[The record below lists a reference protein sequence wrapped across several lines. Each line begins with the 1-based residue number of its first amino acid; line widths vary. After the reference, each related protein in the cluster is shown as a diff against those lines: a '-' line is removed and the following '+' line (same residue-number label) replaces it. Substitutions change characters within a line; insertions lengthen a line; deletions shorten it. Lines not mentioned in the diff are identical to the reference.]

1 MLRERP
7 VFECGR
13 LCHGNG
19 GPRVGSPA
27 PEGVDVGYPPDQR
40 IQAVD
45 KLGFRAF
52 LKAERLKVI
61 ARV

>member
-1 MLRERP
+1 
-7 VFECGR
+7 
-13 LCHGNG
+13 
-19 GPRVGSPA
+19 VGSPA

-52 LKAERLKVI
+52 LEAERLKVI
-61 ARV
+61 ARLDTSCDRESQLEASSEGN

>member
-1 MLRERP
+1 M
-7 VFECGR
+7 
-13 LCHGNG
+13 
-19 GPRVGSPA
+19 GSPA